1 MRIALLLCLV
11 GVLLVPAAVSATA
24 INWSGVAVN
33 EDPGNASYV
42 RHFIDPGAPGLNPF
56 NFAMG
61 LAGPFIAIFGYWT
74 FAIVWFAYLA
84 RCWMKSGDVTIPI
97 VVGIGSAGV
106 LGMLIPAEGQFVAA
120 VMIAVAVTAAVV
132 RVYVDRIG

>member
-1 MRIALLLCLV
+1 MRVALLLCLV
-11 GVLLVPAAVSATA
+11 GMLLVPAAVTATA
-24 INWSGVAVN
+24 INWSEVAVN

-42 RHFIDPGAPGLNPF
+42 RHFIDPGAQGLDPF
-56 NFAMG
+56 NFSMG

-84 RCWMKSGDVTIPI
+84 RCWMKSGDVIIPI
-97 VVGIGSAGV
+97 VVGIGSAGIM
-106 LGMLIPAEGQFVAA
+106 GTMMPAEGQFVAA

-132 RVYVDRIG
+132 RVYVSRIG